1 MNMNTTD
8 LNQEELLETWPRR
21 GGAADDHH
29 SEIER
34 AVRRDTLLEHW
45 PRRES
50 SVISFDSDEDDEVA
64 SGSDKRLHRKLR
76 TVQFSESSQLYVY
89 ERESMYL
96 LKSLAYTKEDRND
109 FGKDALLEG
118 FRIKNLIAAA
128 PHDSVTD
135 SIKYLRHQGVIS
147 KEELIGIDHFVL
159 GSNVKRTRERHS
171 AAVLRRQEEQ
181 QGQQLD
187 DPALKLGEFARS
199 SSLRSSKRA
208 RIRAAMAA

>member
-1 MNMNTTD
+1 MNTTD
-8 LNQEELLETWPRR
+8 LNQEELLEAWPCR
-21 GGAADDHH
+21 GAAPDDHH
-29 SEIER
+29 SEVER

-45 PRRES
+45 PKRES
-50 SVISFDSDEDDEVA
+50 SVLSFDSDEDDVDSVSIE
-64 SGSDKRLHRKLR
+64 RLHRKLR
-76 TVQFSESSQLYVY
+76 TVHFSESSKLYVY
-89 ERESMYL
+89 KRESNYL
-96 LKSLAYTKEDRND
+96 LQSLTYTKEDRND
-109 FGKDALLEG
+109 FGKEALLEG

-128 PHDSVTD
+128 PHDSD
-135 SIKYLRHQGVIS
+135 SESIKYLLRQGIIS

-171 AAVLRRQEEQ
+171 AAVLRRQEQ
-181 QGQQLD
+181 QHGQQLD

>member
-1 MNMNTTD
+1 MNMNTID
-8 LNQEELLETWPRR
+8 LNQEELLEAWPRR

-29 SEIER
+29 SEVER

-50 SVISFDSDEDDEVA
+50 SVISFDSDEDDAAFA
-64 SGSDKRLHRKLR
+64 STSIKSHQKLR

-96 LKSLAYTKEDRND
+96 LKSLTYTKEDRND

-135 SIKYLRHQGVIS
+135 SIKYLRHQGIIN
-147 KEELIGIDHFVL
+147 KEEMIGIDHFIL
-159 GSNVKRTRERHS
+159 GTNVKRTRERHS

-181 QGQQLD
+181 QGLQLE
-187 DPALKLGEFARS
+187 DPALQLGKFSRS
-199 SSLRSSKRA
+199 SSLRSTKRA